1 MTSQPPTTRL
11 NTSADALIVQ
21 LKVAPALVGLTA
33 STVTLESQDKSII
46 LKLPPQALPNTRLEA
61 GDLVVVGV
69 FITKTLVE
77 ATSPFEAGLLKGL
90 DS

>member
-1 MTSQPPTTRL
+1 MTSPPITRL

-21 LKVAPALVGLTA
+21 LKVAPALVGLT
-33 STVTLESQDKSII
+33 TTTITLESQDKSII
-46 LKLPPQALPNTRLEA
+46 LKLPPQALPNTQLEA
-61 GDLVVVGV
+61 GDLVVVGI
-69 FITKTLVE
+69 FLTKTLVV